1 MESRARF
8 VRSFVWAALAMS
20 VFFVGEFLLEWW
32 HAGSP
37 GMDKVS
43 WVAKNNAKL
52 VDILSPMAR
61 AYNNVLAMLIATIG
75 LAIPLTANM
84 HTPKLI
90 DMFLR
95 DRTNQIMLGL
105 IAFGAA
111 HVLWAAWM
119 VGPDFAPMWTIR
131 LAVFGAMVGWA
142 ALIPYFF
149 YVVRFLDPSTILE
162 RLHKDT
168 LNAVKGAL
176 NGSIPV
182 EKAQD
187 IVHER
192 MHQTGTIILKSIDR
206 ADRSVALEGIWG
218 CKVLLEQYGQLKS
231 QLPAAWFQVDRG
243 DFIGASQEALSII
256 NDERNWC
263 ELRVMTQM
271 YRAYQNALAKST
283 DAIPAIS
290 DATRVVA
297 SQAAARGDVEAFV
310 VAQRFFHNYLR
321 EAIKRKD
328 VHALYDLFYQYRQ
341 LGSELTDKP
350 DLLRGVGKRFR
361 GYAEQAAGV
370 GIAFATQI
378 AGFDLGWL
386 TLEAT
391 KRNSAA
397 ADQLLTEVLSFSHG
411 NPQQPLTLLV
421 KAKFILGSGLLER
434 GHAAQ
439 AQRVA
444 DDLKDLPVAVIAK
457 ICDELV
463 EQNERAFWE
472 VTDRQVNFEWLSA
485 EHRAFLP
492 KFAELSSLRDEA
504 R

>member
-8 VRSFVWAALAMS
+8 IRSFVWAALAMS
-20 VFFVGEFLLEWW
+20 VFFIGEFLLEWW
-32 HAGSP
+32 HAGAP

-43 WVAKNNAKL
+43 WAAKNNAKL

-119 VGPDFAPMWTIR
+119 VGPDFAPIWSVR

-149 YVVRFLDPSTILE
+149 YVVRFLDPSTILA
-162 RLHKDT
+162 RLTGVT
-168 LNAVKGAL
+168 LSAVQDAL
-176 NGSIPV
+176 NGKVDVDS
-182 EKAQD
+182 AQA

-218 CKVLLEQYGQLKS
+218 CKVLLEQYGALKPK
-231 QLPAAWFQVDRG
+231 LPPAWFQVDRG
-243 DFIGASQEALSII
+243 DFIGASQDALSII
-256 NDERNWC
+256 NDEHNWF

-271 YRAYQNALAKST
+271 YLAYQSALAKST

-297 SQAAARGDVEAFV
+297 SHAAARGDMEAFV
-310 VAQRFFHNYLR
+310 IAQRFFHNYLR

-350 DLLRGVGKRFR
+350 ELLRGVGKRFR
-361 GYAEQAAGV
+361 GYAEQASGA

-386 TLEAT
+386 TLVAAKRHCPAT
-391 KRNSAA
+391 DA
-397 ADQLLTEVLSFSHG
+397 LLTEVLSFSHG
-411 NPQQPLTLLV
+411 NPQQPLMLLV
-421 KAKFILGSGLLER
+421 KAKFILGAGLLEC
-434 GHAAQ
+434 GCTVE

-444 DDLKDLPVAVIAK
+444 DNLRELPTEVIAA
-457 ICDELV
+457 ISQELV
-463 EQNERAFWE
+463 EQKERAFWE
-472 VTDRQVNFEWLSA
+472 VTDRQVNFEWLSP
-485 EHRAFLP
+485 EHRAFVP
-492 KFAELSSLRDEA
+492 QFAALASQRN
-504 R
+504 

>member
-8 VRSFVWAALAMS
+8 IRSFVWLALAMS
-20 VFFVGEFLLEWW
+20 VFFVGEFLVEWW

-43 WVAKNNAKL
+43 WAAKNNAKL
-52 VDILSPMAR
+52 VDVLSPMAR

-111 HVLWAAWM
+111 HVLWAAWL
-119 VGPDFAPMWTIR
+119 VGPDFAPIWTVR

-149 YVVRFLDPSTILE
+149 SVVRFLDPSTILT
-162 RLHKDT
+162 RLTDDT
-168 LNAVKGAL
+168 LRAVNGVL
-176 NGSIPV
+176 NDTLAV
-182 EKAQD
+182 EKAQA

-218 CKVLLEQYGQLKS
+218 CKVLLESYGALKPR
-231 QLPAAWFQVDRG
+231 LPPAWFHVDRR

-256 NDERNWC
+256 NDEQNWF

-271 YRAYQNALAKST
+271 YLAYQNALAKST

-297 SQAAARGDVEAFV
+297 SQAAARGDTQAFII
-310 VAQRFFHNYLR
+310 AQRFFHNYLR

-341 LGSELTDKP
+341 LGAELCDKP
-350 DLLRGVGKRFR
+350 DLLRELGKRFH
-361 GYAEQAAGV
+361 GYAEQASGAG
-370 GIAFATQI
+370 ITFATQI

-386 TLEAT
+386 TLEAA
-391 KRNSAA
+391 KHQSPAA
-397 ADQLLTEVLSFSHG
+397 GELLTEVLSFSHG

-421 KAKFILGSGLLER
+421 KAKFILGAGLLEC
-434 GHAAQ
+434 GHRPE

-444 DDLKDLPVAVIAK
+444 DDLRELPAALIGVI
-457 ICDELV
+457 CQELV
-463 EQNERAFWE
+463 NQNQRAFWE
-472 VTDRQVNFEWLSA
+472 VTDRQVNFEWLSP

-492 KFAELSSLRDEA
+492 LFAALA
-504 R
+504 TAQA